1 MHGRFSYSVSSIFV
15 FSLPAHIVED
25 RRIPTNSS
33 TGKNSNN
40 NNINS
45 SGKSNNNNNSN
56 NNMSANVSVQYY
68 ARVFISVKGD
78 LRSRFSRS
86 SNNLNLNSTSSS
98 SSSSSASAS
107 VGGTEGVG
115 FADSEGRTK
124 YYNVVTPLV
133 LLRYS
138 YKLHNVFN
146 LFVAI
151 EGIASLYFM
160 LVSPPLLIL
169 FIFVALGLCL
179 LLH

>member
-1 MHGRFSYSVSSIFV
+1 MYGRFSYSVSSIFV

-33 TGKNSNN
+33 AGNNHKYNN
-40 NNINS
+40 NNNNNN
-45 SGKSNNNNNSN
+45 SGKSNNNN

-68 ARVFISVKGD
+68 ARAFISVKGD
-78 LRSRFSRS
+78 QRSRFSRS

-124 YYNVVTPLV
+124 YYNDVTPFV
-133 LLRYS
+133 LLRCS
-138 YKLHNVFN
+138 
-146 LFVAI
+146 
-151 EGIASLYFM
+151 
-160 LVSPPLLIL
+160 
-169 FIFVALGLCL
+169 
-179 LLH
+179 